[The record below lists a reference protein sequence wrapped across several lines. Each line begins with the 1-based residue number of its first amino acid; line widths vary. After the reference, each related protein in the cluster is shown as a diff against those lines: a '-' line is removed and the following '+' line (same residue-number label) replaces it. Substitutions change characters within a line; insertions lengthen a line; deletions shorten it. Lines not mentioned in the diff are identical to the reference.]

1 MLLVLSMTLLG
12 VFVINAA
19 LFEQDIDD
27 DDEGPGGGMMI
38 PVPQGI

>member
-12 VFVINAA
+12 FFLLNAV
-19 LFEQDIDD
+19 LFEGNVDD

-38 PVPQGI
+38 PVHNPI